1 MAAWQ
6 AFIFQP
12 FAGFILIFLGSL
24 LLFSEVLVKGKFIL
38 GLLGFLT
45 ISTYFYAHISEG
57 QAMWMGILFIAGILL
72 LVVDGKFIGDGTL
85 SGIGLILMV
94 VAIAIP
100 SPSFFYGLAVVTAFI
115 LGICASFLSLKLL
128 PKRDVWSK
136 LMLKDTLS
144 SEQGYNSMQES
155 LKELVGREGIAETD
169 FRPSGTIRIDD
180 KLYSAVS
187 DGKWI
192 KKGTALVVS
201 EVNGIRILVQ
211 EKEERD

>member
-1 MAAWQ
+1 MGTWQ
-6 AFIFQP
+6 VFIFQP
-12 FAGFILIFLGSL
+12 LVGFILIFLGSAL
-24 LLFSEVLVKGKFIL
+24 LLSEVLVKGKLIL

-45 ISTYFYAHISEG
+45 ISTYFYAHINEG
-57 QAMWMGILFIAGILL
+57 LALWMGILFLVGILL

-85 SGIGLILMV
+85 SGIGLILMI
-94 VAIAIP
+94 VAIALP

-115 LGICASFLSLKLL
+115 LGICASFLSLKFL
-128 PKRDVWSK
+128 PKREVWTK

-144 SEQGYNSMQES
+144 SEQGYNTMKES
-155 LKELVGREGIAETD
+155 YKDLIGRVGIAETD

-180 KLYSAVS
+180 KLYSAVA

-192 KKGTALVVS
+192 KKGSALIVT

-211 EKEERD
+211 EKEQES